1 MEMEIK
7 TGNAVV
13 EVGEVQT
20 GRGVMVMCFKCGVVS
35 GTVVLWYATRRTATS
50 LGKSS
55 AYDSQ

>member
-35 GTVVLWYATRRTATS
+35 GTVVRNTPHSNVPWKKLS
-50 LGKSS
+50 L
-55 AYDSQ
+55 